1 MMQRELKMIKLLE
14 ITLGAV
20 QPYATQFVWQPMG
33 STDQWKC
40 AVMADNHNIEF
51 VMVHG
56 ENNEWYFAFTLPTRN
71 RNAHT
76 AGRTT
81 SHMKS
86 GAVGQLNYLRL
97 IRTAG
102 EAILDFCANHAPEA
116 INISGADSDAD
127 KESQKTRL
135 YTAFVKD
142 NASRLSVAGYTTMQR
157 GDQLWIVRKSTAD
170 TSGIE

>member
-1 MMQRELKMIKLLE
+1 MIYLRDLLAE
-14 ITLGAV
+14 ITLGSIA
-20 QPYATQFVWQPMG
+20 PYATQFVWQPMG

-40 AVMADNHNIEF
+40 AVTADNHNIEF

-56 ENNEWYFAFTLPTRN
+56 ENDEWYFAFTLPTRN
-71 RNAHT
+71 RNVHT
-76 AGRTT
+76 AMGGRTT

-135 YTAFVKD
+135 YAAFVRD
-142 NASRLSVAGYTTMQR
+142 NASRLSAAGYSTMQR

-170 TSGIE
+170 ATGVE